1 MKLIGTELG
10 RIVLLFSPEE
20 GRPLRGLHPP
30 DVFKALKE
38 RYSFEY
44 SPDLQLAWDEVQKNG
59 IRFKLGKF
67 SLEGKTVPIS
77 EVTFYNDGIVVSA
90 FTTEDAESFAKDLID
105 WAKETFGFREFIK
118 PPRQLYLSH
127 IVVQLAHSPSKLLR
141 SFEQFSVKLSEFY
154 EKRYKNKVAFEVTS
168 LNIGY
173 DKLSVP
179 QWFAPATFH
188 IERRVGK
195 PFEDNIFFCEAGLST
210 TDHIQALEALE
221 KSFSQ

>member
-30 DVFKALKE
+30 DVFKAITE

-44 SPDLQLAWDEVQKNG
+44 SPDLHLPWDEVQKNG

-67 SLEGKTVPIS
+67 SLEGKTVAIS
-77 EVTFYNDGIVVSA
+77 ELTFYNDGIVISA
-90 FTTEDAESFAKDLID
+90 FTTEDAEAISKDLLS
-105 WAKETFGFREFIK
+105 WAKETLGFRDFIK
-118 PPRQLYLSH
+118 LPRQLYLSH
-127 IVVQLAHSPSKLLR
+127 IVVKFAHSPNKLLK
-141 SFEQFSVKLSEFY
+141 SFEQFSTILSELY
-154 EKRYKNKVAFEVTS
+154 EKRYKNKVPFELVS

-173 DKLSVP
+173 DKLNVP
-179 QWFAPATFH
+179 QWFAPATFS

-195 PFEDNIFFCEAGLST
+195 QFEDDTFFCEAGLST

-221 KSFSQ
+221 KSFPQ